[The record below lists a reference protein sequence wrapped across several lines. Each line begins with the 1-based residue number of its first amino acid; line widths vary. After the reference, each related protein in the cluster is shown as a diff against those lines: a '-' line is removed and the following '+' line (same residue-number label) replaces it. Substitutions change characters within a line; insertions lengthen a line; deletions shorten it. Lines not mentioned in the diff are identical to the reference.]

1 MSRDDVAF
9 YGFTPVPRDPDVLF
23 KDHPTASGPNPKQ
36 DLFTADDFPFPD
48 SAVVRAV
55 KDFVKVARCSI
66 SRLPTADR
74 RDSQKELDEQTYNH
88 SNRVYIYGTLSL
100 HALCSALTDIC
111 GRGKVRHS

>member
-36 DLFTADDFPFPD
+36 DLFTIDDLPLPD

-55 KDFVKVARCSI
+55 KDFVKVSCLST
-66 SRLPTADR
+66 SRPPTADP
-74 RDSQKELDEQTYNH
+74 RDPQKELDEQTYNH
-88 SNRVYIYGTLSL
+88 SNRVYIYGMTPSCA
-100 HALCSALTDIC
+100 H
-111 GRGKVRHS
+111 GVVR